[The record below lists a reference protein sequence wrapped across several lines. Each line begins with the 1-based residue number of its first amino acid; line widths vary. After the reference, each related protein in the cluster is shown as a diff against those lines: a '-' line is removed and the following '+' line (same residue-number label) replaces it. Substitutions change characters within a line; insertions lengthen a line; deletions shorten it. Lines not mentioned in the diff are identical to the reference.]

1 MILRAENTKEKREA
15 LRGYNIMVDD
25 TDIHTIIAFRFD
37 QEISGTERQIDY
49 ARSILTDKIFRAY
62 ESARMQLSNKQMTA
76 REYRNGIIAL
86 INELSQFT
94 DAEYIIEHFK

>member
-37 QEISGTERQIDY
+37 QDISGTEKQIDY
-49 ARSILTDKIFRAY
+49 ARSVLTNKVFRAY
-62 ESARMQLSNKQMTA
+62 EISRMQLSNKQITA
-76 REYRNGIIAL
+76 REYRNGIVTL
-86 INELSQFT
+86 INELSQLT
-94 DAEYIIEHFK
+94 DAKYIIEHFK